1 MTMKK
6 TNKKSSFGMLSVK
19 AGIDNNP
26 NPTQA
31 DRIAGAKMKTK
42 KAKKGK
48 MFRNGGNVLV
58 PFIDYKSIA
67 GMSSKPKSM
76 KKTKEIREKNK
87 KVVDE
92 TFAGEK
98 KRIGYTLKDLSETK
112 SKKYKIL
119 PVDPETNP
127 RYSDADARRSYEQS
141 ETPKPKKTTRKQSGA
156 PTFPATMTVAGATS
170 SVMKGTGTEGRKAK
184 RFRRS
189 QQNIKSLKD
198 YESGRRQRAY
208 EDRISTSDFFSGL
221 LGSLGSQKAYPS
233 VLDDIAEPYRR
244 KKGGSLGVKMAKGG
258 FKKKTPIY

>member
-1 MTMKK
+1 MNISHYNTFFNTPPITSKITVKIFSSTLSERKGMSIALF
-6 TNKKSSFGMLSVK
+6 TLSTSSFL
-19 AGIDNNP
+19 
-26 NPTQA
+26 
-31 DRIAGAKMKTK
+31 
-42 KAKKGK
+42 
-48 MFRNGGNVLV
+48 
-58 PFIDYKSIA
+58 PF
-67 GMSSKPKSM
+67 SS
-76 KKTKEIREKNK
+76 
-87 KVVDE
+87 
-92 TFAGEK
+92 
-98 KRIGYTLKDLSETK
+98 

>member
-6 TNKKSSFGMLSVK
+6 TDKKSSFGMLSVK

-26 NPTQA
+26 NPTHA
-31 DRIAGAKMKTK
+31 DKIAGAKMKTK

-67 GMSSKPKSM
+67 GMGSKPKST

-87 KVVDE
+87 EVAKNV
-92 TFAGEK
+92 TKTK
-98 KRIGYTLKDLSETK
+98 KKFYTSKDLSEPK
-112 SKKYKIL
+112 SSIASL
-119 PVDPETNP
+119 VAANP
-127 RYSDADARRSYEQS
+127 RKGFDQADEAALSAELTRRGDAK
-141 ETPKPKKTTRKQSGA
+141 TTTRKQSGA

-184 RFRRS
+184 KFRRS

-208 EDRISTSDFFSGL
+208 EDRISTADFFSGL

-244 KKGGSLGVKMAKGG
+244 KKGGPLGVKMAKGG

>member
-6 TNKKSSFGMLSVK
+6 TDKKSSFGMLSVK

-26 NPTQA
+26 NPTHA
-31 DRIAGAKMKTK
+31 DRIAGAKMKAK

-67 GMSSKPKSM
+67 GMGSKPKST
-76 KKTKEIREKNK
+76 KKTKEITEKNK
-87 KVVDE
+87 EVAKNV
-92 TFAGEK
+92 TKTK
-98 KRIGYTLKDLSETK
+98 KKFYTSKNLSEPK
-112 SKKYKIL
+112 STIYKIL
-119 PVDPETNP
+119 PAYPETNP
-127 RYSDADARRSYEQS
+127 RLGFDQADEEALSEKLRRE
-141 ETPKPKKTTRKQSGA
+141 EKTTTRKKSGA

-170 SVMKGTGTEGRKAK
+170 SVMKGTGTEGKKAK
-184 RFRRS
+184 RFRRN

-208 EDRISTSDFFSGL
+208 EDRISTADFFSGL

>member
-1 MTMKK
+1 MTMKNGLK
-6 TNKKSSFGMLSVK
+6 NPKKADLDKDGKLSGYEKKRGMAIEK
-19 AGIDNNP
+19 AMG
-26 NPTQA
+26 
-31 DRIAGAKMKTK
+31 
-42 KAKKGK
+42 AKKGK

-67 GMSSKPKSM
+67 GMGRTKPK
-76 KKTKEIREKNK
+76 KKKEEIKEKNE
-87 KVVDE
+87 KVSAIVP
-92 TFAGEK
+92 K
-98 KRIGYTLKDLSETK
+98 PKPYTSKDLSETK
-112 SKKYKIL
+112 SKKYKSL
-119 PVDPETNP
+119 PVYPETNP
-127 RYSDADARRSYEQS
+127 RLGFDQADEAALS
-141 ETPKPKKTTRKQSGA
+141 EKLRGEEKPTTRKQSGA

-184 RFRRS
+184 KFRRI

-208 EDRISTSDFFSGL
+208 EDRISTADFFSGL